1 MISKSDKSDEVKIF
15 KNTSVFTVR
24 LHHRNVDKT
33 RKKTCKNPL
42 LLHLRLIYIRRR
54 VGTPSGPR
62 FGSPLGSQNR
72 SQIDPRAVKMGIG
85 LQTSILRVVP
95 WQKWNCVAPRTP
107 PLVLIYIY
115 TRISRALR
123 ARSILSD
130 LDLEAKSL
138 TEGTGSAPR
147 T

>member
-72 SQIDPRAVKMGIG
+72 SQIDPEAIWKGIG
-85 LQTSILRVVP
+85 YQTSILEAWTWLGGGRFAPWIPGPKIDVP
-95 WQKWNCVAPRTP
+95 TSMPFQ
-107 PLVLIYIY
+107 
-115 TRISRALR
+115 RASGMVWDRFWLP
-123 ARSILSD
+123 
-130 LDLEAKSL
+130 K
-138 TEGTGSAPR
+138 
-147 T
+147 